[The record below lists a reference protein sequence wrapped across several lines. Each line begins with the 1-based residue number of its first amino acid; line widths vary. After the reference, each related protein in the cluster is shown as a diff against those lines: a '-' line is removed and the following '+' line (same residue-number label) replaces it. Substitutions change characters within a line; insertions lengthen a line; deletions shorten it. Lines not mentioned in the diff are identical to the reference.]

1 MFMKRYLGK
10 RKLLKIYIG
19 NEDSFEGKPL
29 WEALLEKAKES
40 KIAGATVFKAV
51 AGIGA
56 HSQLHAFNVWAL
68 KQKLP
73 LVIEMIDE
81 EKKLKEFVESLDGL
95 IEEGL
100 LTMSDVEVISYKH
113 PGFGEK

>member
-1 MFMKRYLGK
+1 MKRYLGK
-10 RKLLKIYIG
+10 RKLLRIYIG
-19 NEDSFEGKPL
+19 NEDSFDGKPL
-29 WEALLEKAKES
+29 WEAVLQRAKEMN
-40 KIAGATVFKAV
+40 IAGATVLKAV

-56 HSQLHAFNVWAL
+56 HSQMHAFNVWVL

-81 EKKLKEFVESLDGL
+81 EKKLKEFVESLDGI

-113 PGFGEK
+113 PGFKED

>member
-1 MFMKRYLGK
+1 MKRYLGK
-10 RKLLKIYIG
+10 RKLLRIYIG
-19 NEDSFEGKPL
+19 NEDSFDGKPL
-29 WEALLEKAKES
+29 WEAVLRRAKEMN
-40 KIAGATVFKAV
+40 IAGATVLKAV

-56 HSQLHAFNVWAL
+56 HSQMHAFNVWVL

-81 EKKLKEFVESLDGL
+81 EKKLKEFVESLDGI

-113 PGFGEK
+113 PGFKED

>member
-1 MFMKRYLGK
+1 MKRYLGK
-10 RKLLKIYIG
+10 RRLLRIYIG

-29 WEALLEKAKES
+29 WEAVLQRAKEMN
-40 KIAGATVFKAV
+40 IAGATVLKAV

-56 HSQLHAFNVWAL
+56 HSRMHAFNVWVL

-73 LVIEMIDE
+73 LVIEMLDE
-81 EKKLKEFVESLDGL
+81 EKKLKEFVESLDSI

-113 PGFGEK
+113 PGFKEG